1 MFLFSG
7 TFFPM
12 SLLPEPVQY
21 FALAVLPLTHVVSIV
36 RALTLANVSG
46 VLLVSFV
53 WIIIVALVLFV
64 LSVNL
69 MKRRLIV

>member
-12 SLLPEPVQY
+12 SLLPEPIQY
-21 FALAVLPLTHVVSIV
+21 FALAVLPLTHVVIV
-36 RALTLANVSG
+36 RALTLANFSG
-46 VLLVSFV
+46 VLLVSFA
-53 WIIIVALVLFV
+53 WIVIVSLVLFV

-69 MKRRLIV
+69 MKRRLII